1 MLGHMPKETEV
12 FEITSG
18 NGRHKLATLKARPDV
33 KVVEEKEYFGIGG
46 SKDEGPC
53 PMIYRTVDYE
63 TKEASGLLQ
72 SPVYN
77 QPIA

>member
-1 MLGHMPKETEV
+1 MARETEV

-18 NGRHKLATLKARPDV
+18 NGRSKLAILKARSDV
-33 KVVEEKEYFGIGG
+33 KVIEEKEYFGIGG

-63 TKEASGLLQ
+63 TKEESGLLQ
-72 SPVYN
+72 SPAYN